1 MLIDQTSFAKFA
13 LKGPDAL
20 AALNWICA
28 NNVDKPVGSL
38 TYTQMLDDSGGIQCD
53 LTVCRVAD
61 DEFYIVTGTGFA
73 THDFDWIQR
82 SMPAD
87 MNAQLFDITSANTV
101 LSLMGPTSRDVL
113 EAVTR
118 ADVSNECVPVRHA
131 ADHRHRRLSGAR
143 PASHL
148 RRRVGMGAAPARGVR
163 DDGVRRADGR
173 RAARTA

>member
-20 AALNWICA
+20 AALDWICA
-28 NNVDKPVGSL
+28 NDVRKPVGSL

-82 SMPAD
+82 NIPA
-87 MNAQLFDITSANTV
+87 
-101 LSLMGPTSRDVL
+101 GR
-113 EAVTR
+113 ER
-118 ADVSNECVPVRHA
+118 AAVRH
-131 ADHRHRRLSGAR
+131 HVG
-143 PASHL
+143 L
-148 RRRVGMGAAPARGVR
+148 RRC
-163 DDGVRRADGR
+163 
-173 RAARTA
+173 